1 MRQYSVQPWVRL
13 FVKSWGIFLIA
24 KNIDKNITA
33 WKMFKYG
40 VISGPYFPVFSP
52 NTGKYGLEITLYLET
67 FHAVYKN
74 ISKNLS
80 RKYIQKLLD
89 HAKSSAT
96 DALEIASK
104 RTIKKAGEATADLLG
119 NKILDKIS
127 QFSRNS

>member
-1 MRQYSVQPWVRL
+1 MLKIWIKISLREKW
-13 FVKSWGIFLIA
+13 
-24 KNIDKNITA
+24 
-33 WKMFKYG
+33 YG

-89 HAKSSAT
+89 HTKSSAT
-96 DALEIASK
+96 DALEIALK
-104 RTIKKAGEATADLLG
+104 RTIQKAGEATADLLG

-127 QFSRNS
+127 QVSRNS